1 MSRLAFAK
9 ALRKIR
15 RARGLRQE
23 DFSDQ
28 SSRTYLSVL
37 ERGKKSP
44 TLEKIQELARVLE
57 VHMLTLLT
65 LTAIYSESGT
75 DVEALLSQV
84 KRELEQVVDSED

>member
-15 RARGLRQE
+15 KARGLRQE

-75 DVEALLSQV
+75 DVDSLLRQV
-84 KRELEQVVDSED
+84 KQELEKVAESEK